1 MVVIEQLLNLAWVAL
16 AIASFARLLVHRRDG
31 KAIIALAFMMALLFP
46 IISASD
52 DMMNVNRVLE
62 EVLAVLAAFAI
73 AFLLIVVA
81 RLSAETHRIPALILA
96 PEAGTRGP
104 PRV

>member
-1 MVVIEQLLNLAWVAL
+1 MVVIEQLLNVAWLAL
-16 AIASFARLLVHRRDG
+16 AIGSFATLLRQRRDG
-31 KAIIALAFMMALLFP
+31 KALLALAFAMVLLFP

-52 DMMNVNRVLE
+52 DMMNVDRGLE
-62 EVLAVLAAFAI
+62 EVFAILAAFAI
-73 AFLLIVVA
+73 AFLLIFLA
-81 RLSAETHRIPALILA
+81 RLSVETKRIPAVILA